1 MAIRDKWEQEELE
14 LLTRARR
21 NSEIVKGIV
30 RTVGFRKMPV
40 ETENGRIETKEIEVA
55 IINLA
60 GGVTAYCPASEIS
73 EREFKSLTGFAGTM
87 QEVIIDRLDIES
99 QIAIVSVK
107 KADKLKAESFWSEL
121 DYLQKKGELQDHTFE
136 GVVTGYN
143 AETNNIFVRI
153 SGVDTFMSRADWDY
167 GFVPNLS
174 EVIDR
179 GERITV
185 KVRRFDIEQK
195 LVQVSRKAAKE
206 DPFNYLKEC
215 ENDKAVVARVT
226 EVHPIHGIF
235 VKMANN
241 LEVKAMK
248 PRSLPEPI
256 VDDIVS
262 VRVHSIDYKNRR
274 AKVVIID
281 YPQGKKKRKDV
292 AGFLFE

>member
-1 MAIRDKWEQEELE
+1 MAIRENWDQEELE
-14 LLTRARR
+14 LLTRAKR

-40 ETENGRIETKEIEVA
+40 VNENGRVETKEIEVA

-73 EREFKSLTGFAGTM
+73 EREFKSLTGFAGTI
-87 QEVIIDRLDIES
+87 QEVIIDRLDLEN
-99 QIAIVSVK
+99 QIATVSVK
-107 KADKLKAESFWSEL
+107 QADKIKAENFWSEL
-121 DYLQKKGELQDHTFE
+121 TYLEKKGELQDKTYE
-136 GVVTGYN
+136 GIVTGYN

-153 SGVDTFMSRADWDY
+153 SGVDTFMSRADWDH

-174 EVIDR
+174 EIIDR
-179 GERITV
+179 GEKIEI
-185 KVRRFDIEQK
+185 KIRRFDAENK
-195 LVQVSRKAAKE
+195 LVQVSRKAARV
-206 DPFNYLKEC
+206 DPFDFLKEC
-215 ENDKAVVARVT
+215 EKDKAIVARVT

-235 VKMANN
+235 VKMDNN

-274 AKVVIID
+274 AKVVMID